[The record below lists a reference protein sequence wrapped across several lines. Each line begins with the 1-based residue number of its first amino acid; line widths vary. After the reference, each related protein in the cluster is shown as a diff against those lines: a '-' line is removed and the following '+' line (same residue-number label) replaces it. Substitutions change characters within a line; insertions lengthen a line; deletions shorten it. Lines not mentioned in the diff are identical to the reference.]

1 MDISH
6 NIVPMKIRAIIPNLF
21 TLGNLLCGSYVVLDV
36 ARNGNANAV
45 VFLLFVAGFFDLLD
59 GAVARALKVSG
70 EMGKQLDSLADVISF
85 GLAPSVIIFS
95 MLENKLP
102 FEWQWIKYLAF
113 INVACAAWR
122 LAKFNISTD
131 QTNDFTGMPSP
142 SNGLFW
148 GSIALLLW
156 QMDSEALPQNQMSLL
171 IFTLV
176 MLAVTSFLMISKI
189 KMFSF
194 KFKPG
199 GFQTNRIAFIYIG
212 LIVLLPIVV
221 LTTGRPF
228 LIAVPVALMLYM
240 AMSFVYHF
248 TTKH

>member
-1 MDISH
+1 
-6 NIVPMKIRAIIPNLF
+6 MKIKAIIPNLF
-21 TLGNLLCGSYVVLDV
+21 TLGNLICGSYVVLDV
-36 ARNGNANAV
+36 ARNGHTNAI
-45 VFLLFVAGFFDLLD
+45 VFLLFVAGFLDLLD

-70 EMGKQLDSLADVISF
+70 EMGKQLDSLADVVSF
-85 GLAPSVIIFS
+85 GLAPSIIIFS
-95 MLENKLP
+95 MLEAELP
-102 FEWQWIKYLAF
+102 YSLQWIKYLAF

-156 QMDSEALPQNQMSLL
+156 QIDKDGLVTASSASLG
-171 IFTLV
+171 FTV
-176 MLAVTSFLMISKI
+176 AMLALTSYLMVSPI

-199 GFQTNRIAFIYIG
+199 GFQSNKIAFIYIG
-212 LIVLLPIVV
+212 LIVLLPIIV
-221 LTTGRPF
+221 LMTGRPF

-248 TTKH
+248 TAKH

>member
-1 MDISH
+1 
-6 NIVPMKIRAIIPNLF
+6 MKIRAFFPNLF
-21 TLGNLLCGSYVVLDV
+21 TLGNLICGSYMVLDV
-36 ARNGNANAV
+36 ARNGHANAI
-45 VFLLFVAGFFDLLD
+45 VFLLFVAGFLDLLD

-70 EMGKQLDSLADVISF
+70 EMGKQLDSLADVVSF

-95 MLENKLP
+95 MLESELP
-102 FEWQWIKYLAF
+102 VSFQWVKYLAF

-148 GSIALLLW
+148 GSIALVLW
-156 QMDSEALPQNQMSLL
+156 QVNKDGLVTASSASLG
-171 IFTLV
+171 FTIV
-176 MLAVTSFLMISKI
+176 MLALTSYLMVSNI

-199 GFQTNRIAFIYIG
+199 GFATNKITFIYIG
-212 LIVLLPIVV
+212 LIVLLPFIV
-221 LTTGRPF
+221 LAIGRPF

-248 TTKH
+248 TEKH

>member
-1 MDISH
+1 
-6 NIVPMKIRAIIPNLF
+6 MKIKAIIPNLF
-21 TLGNLLCGSYVVLDV
+21 TLGNLICGSYAVLDV
-36 ARNGNANAV
+36 ARNGHANAI
-45 VFLLFVAGFFDLLD
+45 VFLLVVAGFFDLLD

-70 EMGKQLDSLADVISF
+70 EMGKQLDSLADVVSF

-95 MLENKLP
+95 MLEAELSYSL
-102 FEWQWIKYLAF
+102 QWIKYLAF

-156 QMDSEALPQNQMSLL
+156 QIDKDGLVTASSASLG
-171 IFTLV
+171 FTIA
-176 MLAVTSFLMISKI
+176 MLFLTSYLMVSPI

-199 GFQTNRIAFIYIG
+199 GFATNKIAFIYIG
-212 LIVLLPIVV
+212 LIVLLPIIV
-221 LTTGRPF
+221 LMTGRPF
-228 LIAVPVALMLYM
+228 LIVVPVALMLYM

-248 TTKH
+248 SSKS

>member
-1 MDISH
+1 
-6 NIVPMKIRAIIPNLF
+6 MKIRAFIPNLF
-21 TLGNLLCGSYVVLDV
+21 TLGNLICGSYVVLDV
-36 ARNGNANAV
+36 ARNGHANAI
-45 VFLLFVAGFFDLLD
+45 VFLLFVAGFLDLLD

-70 EMGKQLDSLADVISF
+70 EMGKQLDSLADVVSF

-95 MLENKLP
+95 MLESELP
-102 FEWQWIKYLAF
+102 FEWQWVKHLAF

-142 SNGLFW
+142 ANGLFW
-148 GSIALLLW
+148 GSIALVMW
-156 QMDSEALPQNQMSLL
+156 SISGHEHDSFVSISLNV
-171 IFTLV
+171 ILV
-176 MLAVTSFLMISKI
+176 MLVLTSYLMISNI

-199 GFQTNRIAFIYIG
+199 GFKANRIPFIYIG
-212 LIVLLPIVV
+212 LIIFLLISVLA
-221 LTTGRPF
+221 TGQPF
-228 LIAVPVALMLYM
+228 LLAVPVALMLYM